1 MRRPDPVRIT
11 QAKLVAVPLLTLL
24 ALSGPSAALAPLGG
38 LWLTLLWR
46 APDGLRQLRRTLLF
60 MLPNWL
66 LISAVYAVKFGTAGL
81 AEAGWVSVRILLG
94 ILPGLWFYLSTPGQ
108 TLIRALDP
116 WLSRRNATV
125 LQAALALLPTMVNEA
140 QLLFRLARLRGAH
153 LGPRDFLRP
162 RGYAELG
169 QTVLLPLLVQ
179 MMRFTEQ
186 QAQAL
191 RSRGY
196 QESHP
201 ITRFEEIL

>member
-1 MRRPDPVRIT
+1 MWRPDPVRLT
-11 QAKLVAVPLLTLL
+11 EAKLLAVPLLTLL
-24 ALSGPSAALAPLGG
+24 GLSGPNWLLAPL
-38 LWLTLLWR
+38 LLAWLAVLL
-46 APDGLRQLRRTLLF
+46 PLPKGPRQLRRTLLF

-66 LISAVYAVKFGTAGL
+66 LISAVYAFKFGVDGLPMAGL
-81 AEAGWVSVRILLG
+81 ISVRILLG

-140 QLLFRLARLRGAH
+140 RLLFQLAKLRGAH
-153 LGPRDFLRP
+153 LSARDFLRP

-179 MMRFTEQ
+179 MMRFSEQ
-186 QAQAL
+186 QALAL

-196 QESHP
+196 QEDQP
-201 ITRFEEIL
+201 LTRFEEIL